1 MGYQSWIDKANEN
14 LTVAEWSHAQ
24 GHVNACAN
32 RVYYAMFHAAIAAL
46 IKNQIQP
53 PEDKFGHEWVQ
64 SNFAG
69 QLIHRRKIIAAKF
82 RRYLADAHWVRKA
95 ADYEPNP
102 VRKKA
107 VTNELIKARELCA
120 IIQQEIIHDA

>member
-1 MGYQSWIDKANEN
+1 MEYQSWIDKANEN
-14 LTVAEWSHAQ
+14 LIVAEWSHAQ

-53 PEDKFGHEWVQ
+53 SSAKFSHEWVQ

-69 QLIHRRKIIAAKF
+69 QLIHRRKIFASKF
-82 RRYLADAHWVRKA
+82 RRYLVEAYWIRVS
-95 ADYEPNP
+95 ADYDPLSASKSDVSREL
-102 VRKKA
+102 KKA
-107 VTNELIKARELCA
+107 KEFLS
-120 IIQQEIIHDA
+120 IIAGVLAYE